1 VTTPD
6 LRQAVAGAIHRVAP
20 EADIDSLAPDAD
32 LREELELDSM
42 DFLTFIEELYSRT
55 GVDVPERD
63 YPQVTTL
70 GRCVAY
76 LAAHAP
82 A

>member
-6 LRQAVAGAIHRVAP
+6 LRLAVAGAIHRVAP
-20 EADIDSLAPDAD
+20 EADIDGLAPDAD

-63 YPQVTTL
+63 YPQVTSL
-70 GRCVAY
+70 ERCVAY
-76 LAAHAP
+76 LAARAP
-82 A
+82 T